1 MPVPPW
7 LSCMVTSCIKPFR
20 PHAIVS
26 SDDDDDELLW
36 CKDIRRHSRGEFS
49 FAACQANQ
57 EIEDHSQVEIG
68 SNELFVGVY
77 DGHGG
82 DDCSRFI
89 KARLFNNL
97 INVARNQGTIDEET
111 LREAFAMTEDGFM
124 LLVQRG
130 YELQNNL
137 ATVGSC
143 CLVGVIWEGVL
154 YISNL
159 GDSRAIVGTLSTCRS
174 ITTQQLTTE
183 HNCIREEIRQELRAK
198 HPNDPDIVVLERG
211 AWRVKGIIQVSRTI
225 GDAYLKSPTYMK
237 PPLTVP
243 VLSAEPTLNT
253 RVLTSDDKFL
263 IFASDG
269 LWEHLTNQQAAEI
282 VHLNPRRGIARRL
295 IKAAVQ
301 SAAKRANMEYRA
313 LRDLQGGSRRVY
325 HDDITVVVVFLDGP
339 SRFNVQQLSLK
350 AFEDEAG
357 VSEFQSLH
365 DLM

>member
-1 MPVPPW
+1 
-7 LSCMVTSCIKPFR
+7 
-20 PHAIVS
+20 
-26 SDDDDDELLW
+26 
-36 CKDIRRHSRGEFS
+36 
-49 FAACQANQ
+49 
-57 EIEDHSQVEIG
+57 
-68 SNELFVGVY
+68 
-77 DGHGG
+77 
-82 DDCSRFI
+82 
-89 KARLFNNL
+89 
-97 INVARNQGTIDEET
+97 
-111 LREAFAMTEDGFM
+111 
-124 LLVQRG
+124 
-130 YELQNNL
+130 
-137 ATVGSC
+137 
-143 CLVGVIWEGVL
+143 
-154 YISNL
+154 
-159 GDSRAIVGTLSTCRS
+159 
-174 ITTQQLTTE
+174 
-183 HNCIREEIRQELRAK
+183 
-198 HPNDPDIVVLERG
+198 
-211 AWRVKGIIQVSRTI
+211 
-225 GDAYLKSPTYMK
+225 MK